1 MDIPNLGFADV
12 LDEATDLLK
21 EREAERNK
29 WLNADGSHK
38 KNYWWKYASKTKQGD
53 AGESV
58 VRSVFELLF
67 SHLYG
72 NDVQCTVVNKGKG
85 DFDVLIVIPALDDK
99 EIRIEVK
106 TATEDVNVSHQFN
119 GLKKGIGYD
128 YAFLFGVAPEAYYFD
143 VASHDYLADVMTT
156 NMSKDVEG
164 AYKYTVSQKYL
175 KPLTEQNLYE
185 QLIVK
190 GMIDKQD

>member
-1 MDIPNLGFADV
+1 MQIPNLGFADAIE
-12 LDEATDLLK
+12 EATQLLM

-29 WLNADGSHK
+29 WLNDDGSQK

-58 VRSVFELLF
+58 VRTVFDLLF
-67 SHLYG
+67 SYLYG
-72 NDVQCTVVNKGKG
+72 NDVECNVVNKGKG
-85 DFDVLIVIPALDDK
+85 DFDVLVVVPSLDK
-99 EIRIEVK
+99 EFRIEVK
-106 TATEDVNVSHQFN
+106 TATEDVNVAHQFN

-128 YAFLFGVAPEAYYFD
+128 FAFLFGVAPEKYYFR
-143 VASHDYLADVMTT
+143 VESHDYLSEVMTT

-164 AYKYTVSQKYL
+164 SYKYTLNQRYL
-175 KPLTEQNLYE
+175 QEFTEQNLYE
-185 QLIVK
+185 ELIAK